1 MSEPWEPRNA
11 WLMRYAAYEEMHK
24 CIPGGSQ
31 APPDC
36 QGLLGHTTSP
46 PLELVHRSKQKIHH
60 SATLH
65 AALPELQPCQDA
77 RHLNHLNASVH

>member
-46 PLELVHRSKQKIHH
+46 PLELGHCRSPCEPAATTRRTIGEHPR
-60 SATLH
+60 SAG
-65 AALPELQPCQDA
+65 
-77 RHLNHLNASVH
+77 